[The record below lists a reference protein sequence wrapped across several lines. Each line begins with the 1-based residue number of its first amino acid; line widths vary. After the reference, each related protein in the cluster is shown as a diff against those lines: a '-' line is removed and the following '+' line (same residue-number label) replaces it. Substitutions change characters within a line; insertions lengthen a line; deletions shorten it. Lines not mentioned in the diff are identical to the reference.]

1 MNNRELIERIEKLDR
16 LNGDAFNIEKIKIIS
31 LVEQLEESPKAV
43 IPQSAADWIEF
54 CKTNNMS
61 LHSAY
66 YPFYNFQENSSNVYE
81 WDLVKCIKWVR
92 SNWNL
97 FVRAWKNG
105 YEIEAEKLYRISMP
119 QTENYKGHI
128 QVLCEEKDHLF

>member
-16 LNGDAFNIEKIKIIS
+16 LNGDRFNIEKIKIIS
-31 LVEQLEESPKAV
+31 LIEQLEEPPKAI
-43 IPQSAADWIEF
+43 IPQPVADWIEF
-54 CKTNNMS
+54 CKANNMS

-66 YPFYNFQENSSNVYE
+66 YPFYNFPENSSNVYE
-81 WDLVKCIKWVR
+81 WDLITCIKWVR

-105 YEIEAEKLYRISMP
+105 YDIEKEKRYRVKA
-119 QTENYKGHI
+119 KGVLSLIHI
-128 QVLCEEKDHLF
+128 